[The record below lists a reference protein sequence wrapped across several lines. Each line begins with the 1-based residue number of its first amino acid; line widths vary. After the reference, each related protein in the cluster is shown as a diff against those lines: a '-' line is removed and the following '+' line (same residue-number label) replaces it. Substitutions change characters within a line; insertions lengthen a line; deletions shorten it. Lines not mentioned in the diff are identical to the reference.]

1 MRPLATASRRGFTL
15 VELLVVIAIIGTLM
29 GLLLPAV
36 QSAREAGRR
45 NTCAN
50 NLNQLG
56 KAIVAYD
63 GRTQSL
69 PGWRNPNLLGSL
81 NATQSG
87 TTPPYY
93 SWPVMLLPSL
103 ERRDIFDLAVVA
115 SGGVIPTAA
124 IGPISM
130 FLCPSSPSATP
141 TEPAI
146 AYAGNAGNW
155 GRGSRSD
162 GVFFDRTSHL
172 GLTPIS
178 TSLDFIGNG
187 DGTSNTLLFSERCGP
202 NVSTLAQWSADQQ
215 FGLTNSGT
223 HANWQLSTAN
233 RASPVFILSGT
244 TPGTRVI
251 NSTVNTASFSVPDP
265 SNSPTTVNPTEAFPS
280 SNHPSGVSV
289 VFCDGHNQFLRDTI
303 SPDVFSQLMTA
314 RTSNASAPYNVLSP
328 LREDQYR

>member
-1 MRPLATASRRGFTL
+1 
-15 VELLVVIAIIGTLM
+15 
-29 GLLLPAV
+29 V

-69 PGWRNPNLLGSL
+69 PGWRNPNLQGNLT
-81 NATQSG
+81 ATQSG

-103 ERRDIFDLAVVA
+103 ERRDIFDMAVGMT
-115 SGGVIPTAA
+115 GGVLPANA

-141 TEPAI
+141 TDPAL

-162 GVFFDRTSHL
+162 GVFFDRTSHIS
-172 GLTPIS
+172 TIAPIS

-187 DGTSNTLLFSERCGP
+187 DGTSNTLIFSERCGP
-202 NVSTLAQWSADQQ
+202 NVSSMAHWSADQQ
-215 FGLTNSGT
+215 FGLSNSGT
-223 HANWQLSTAN
+223 HANWELNTPN

-244 TPGTRVI
+244 APGSKVI
-251 NSTVNTASFSVPDP
+251 NSTVNTAAFSVPNP
-265 SNSPTTVNPTEAFPS
+265 SNSASAMVNPTEAFPS

-289 VFCDGHNQFLRDTI
+289 VFCDGHNQFLRDTV
-303 SPDVFSQLMTA
+303 SPDVLSQLMTA
-314 RTSNASAPYNVLSP
+314 RSSNASAPYSTLGP
-328 LREDQYR
+328 LREDQYK

>member
-1 MRPLATASRRGFTL
+1 MRPLATAPRRGFTL

-87 TTPPYY
+87 TIPPYY

-103 ERRDIFDLAVVA
+103 ERRDIFDLAVGTG
-115 SGGVIPTAA
+115 SLPTAA

-130 FLCPSSPSATP
+130 FLCPSSPSASATD
-141 TEPAI
+141 PAL
-146 AYAGNAGNW
+146 AYAGNGGNW

-162 GVFFDRTSHL
+162 GVFFDRTAHL
-172 GLTPIS
+172 NLTPIS

-202 NVSTLAQWSADQQ
+202 NVTTMAHWSADQQ
-215 FGLTNSGT
+215 FGLSNSGT
-223 HANWQLSTAN
+223 FGNWQLATPS
-233 RASPVFILSGT
+233 RATPIFILSGT
-244 TPGTRVI
+244 TGGSKVI
-251 NSTVNTASFSVPDP
+251 NSNTTTFTVPDP
-265 SNSPTTVNPTEAFPS
+265 SNNGQTVNPSEAFPS

-314 RTSNASAPYNVLSP
+314 RSSNASPPYHLLGP
-328 LREDQYR
+328 LREDLYK

>member
-1 MRPLATASRRGFTL
+1 

-69 PGWRNPNLLGSL
+69 PGWRNPNVQANLT
-81 NATQSG
+81 ATQSG
-87 TTPPYY
+87 TIPPYY

-103 ERRDIFDLAVVA
+103 ERRDIFDLAVTSA
-115 SGGVIPTAA
+115 GGALVSNS

-130 FLCPSSPSATP
+130 FLCPSSPSASP
-141 TEPAI
+141 TEPSI

-162 GVFFDRTSHL
+162 GVFFDRTAHL
-172 GLTPIS
+172 NLTPMS
-178 TSLDFIGNG
+178 TSLDFIGGG

-202 NVSTLAQWSADQQ
+202 NVPTMPRWDADQQ
-215 FGLTNSGT
+215 FGLMASGT
-223 HANWQLSTAN
+223 YANWYLNAPAQ
-233 RASPVFILSGT
+233 ASPIFILSGT
-244 TPGTRVI
+244 ATSTKVI
-251 NSTVNTASFSVPDP
+251 NSSDTSQSFAVPHPDP
-265 SNSPTTVNPTEAFPS
+265 ASSSGGVVKPFEAFPS
-280 SNHPSGVSV
+280 SNHPGGVSA

-303 SPDVFSQLMTA
+303 APNVFSQLMTSRNA
-314 RTSNASAPYNVLSP
+314 NASVPYNTALAP
-328 LREDQYR
+328 LREDQYK